1 MGEYAKRAFELRQ
14 RAEELRMIGPGL
26 RNEWTRETFLKL
38 ANNYDELADI
48 HERIA
53 TLKL

>member
-14 RAEELRMIGPGL
+14 RAEELRMIEPGL
-26 RNEWTRETFLKL
+26 RDKWTRETFLRL
-38 ANNYDELADI
+38 ADNYDDLADI